1 MIRVAMT
8 LPGRGAW
15 TGGENYLRNMLTVVQ
30 QRLSGVLEP
39 IVFLTPEENAV
50 VGQSLSGLLTEPPE
64 VSEKVATFGRGAGL
78 KAAIARG
85 VDGPAAAAFIARRC
99 DVVFEPALFYGWRF
113 PLPVVAWMPDF
124 QHRYMRKMFSWSG
137 RTRREIGFRAQIASG
152 RTVMLSSET
161 ARRDAEAFYRGAR
174 GRTAVVRFAQAV
186 DIAGIVAA
194 RAELATRYGLPER
207 FIFLPN
213 QFWKHKN
220 HLLVVDALDEAHR
233 SGVLDKVPPILMSG
247 RQDDVRNPGAYAAFQ
262 RRLAKYDVGDR
273 VQHLGLIPYADVVGL
288 VAAADALLN
297 PSLFEGWSTTVEE
310 AKALGTPLAVSD
322 LAIHREQAPGAHFF
336 DPTSAGSLLDTLLA
350 IGAAQQRVRPNVGAL
365 IAAHEVRLDAYAA
378 ALTTAFTQTVR
389 RD

>member
-1 MIRVAMT
+1 MT

-15 TGGENYLRNMLTVVQ
+15 TGGENYLRNMLTVIQ
-30 QRLSGVLEP
+30 QRLSDVLEP
-39 IVFLTPEENAV
+39 VVFLTPEENAV
-50 VGQSLSGLLTEPPE
+50 VGPSLSGLLTEPPE
-64 VSEKVATFGRGAGL
+64 VSEQVATFGRGAGL

-124 QHRYMRKMFSWSG
+124 QHRYMPEMFGWRG
-137 RTRREIGFRAQIASG
+137 RTRREIGFRAQVASG
-152 RTVMLSSET
+152 RTAMLSSET

-174 GRTAVVRFAQAV
+174 GRTAVVRFAQAI
-186 DIAGIVAA
+186 DIAGIVAM
-194 RAELATRYGLPER
+194 RDELAARYEVPER

-220 HLLVVDALDEAHR
+220 HLLVADALGEARR
-233 SGVLDKVPPILMSG
+233 SGVLDRVPPIFMSG
-247 RQDDVRNPGAYAAFQ
+247 RQDDARNPGGYATFQ
-262 RRLAKYDVGDR
+262 RRLAGYDVGDR
-273 VQHLGLIPYADVVGL
+273 ARHLGLIPYADVVGL

-336 DPTSAGSLLDTLLA
+336 DPASVRSLLDTLLA
-350 IGAAQQRVRPNVGAL
+350 IGAAPPRARPDVCSL
-365 IAAHEVRLDAYAA
+365 IAAHEERLDAYAS
-378 ALTTAFTQTVR
+378 ALTAAFTRTRR